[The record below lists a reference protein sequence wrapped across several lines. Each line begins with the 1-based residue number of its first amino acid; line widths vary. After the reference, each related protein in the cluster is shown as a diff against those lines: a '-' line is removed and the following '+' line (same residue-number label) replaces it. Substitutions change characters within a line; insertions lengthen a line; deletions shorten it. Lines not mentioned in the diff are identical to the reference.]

1 LRAIISNGISP
12 AMPGAWFLS
21 DDEVADVASFVKSLG
36 AMPQP
41 KLPGD
46 PARGQAVYEKER
58 CGMCHIMAGKG
69 NGFGPD
75 LSSIGAQRGS
85 AGLQE
90 TVLHADRTIP
100 EGFLMV
106 EAVQA
111 SGETVQGL
119 RVNED
124 TFTIQLKDA
133 SGHIYSLRKSELKE
147 LRKLRGQTPMPSY
160 EKLLSSSD
168 LEDLVAFLASQRGQ
182 Q

>member
-1 LRAIISNGISP
+1 
-12 AMPGAWFLS
+12 MPGAWFLS
-21 DDEVADVASFVKSLG
+21 DDQVADVASFVKSLG
-36 AMPQP
+36 TVPQP

-46 PARGQAVYEKER
+46 PTRGQAVYEKER
-58 CGMCHIMAGKG
+58 CSTCHIMAGKG

-75 LSSIGAQRGS
+75 LSIIGARRGS
-85 AGLQE
+85 ASLQE
-90 TVLHADRTIP
+90 TVLHPDRTIP

-124 TFTIQLKDA
+124 SFTIQIKAA
-133 SGHIYSLRKSELKE
+133 SGRRYSLRKSELKE

-160 EKLLSSSD
+160 ENLLSSSEV
-168 LEDLVAFLASQRGQ
+168 EDLVAFLASQRGQ